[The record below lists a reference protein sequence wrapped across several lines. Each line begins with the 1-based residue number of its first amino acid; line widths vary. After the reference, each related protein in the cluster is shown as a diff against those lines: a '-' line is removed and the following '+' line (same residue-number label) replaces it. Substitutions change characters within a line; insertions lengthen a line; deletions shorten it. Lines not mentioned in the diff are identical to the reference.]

1 LNLPTVGLAFY
12 GPTVTLASGANV
24 TAKTVTY
31 QTDALNLNNAVT
43 TVDDVAGWI
52 NIVSNTKNKA
62 ITVQATDPADGSLWL
77 NSSKLGQ
84 FVTPQ
89 LTFGSLMN
97 NVPWNTGAISI
108 NSDITGSDTTFRNLS
123 LLTTG
128 AISQPN
134 GKIVLP
140 AINGITCPNCGTLS
154 VIGGTGAVALDNINN
169 AVSTFSATTTTG
181 AISFA
186 NSTSFM
192 AGGETGVRTAG
203 GNLTL
208 AAPADGS
215 SIDVLEPGIDACYGM
230 TSGCTST
237 VMLSAKNSLSLPLVR
252 AGSTVS
258 LYADT
263 GSITDADG
271 TANNIV
277 SGNDSG
283 SVTLN
288 YQAPLGTVDLD
299 AWGATQGPTRTAITD
314 NVRWT
319 QPGGVLDWISWIYG
333 GNGLWSLASNWSG
346 SNIPDSTS
354 EGAAIPSGLTVTF
367 DASAGAVNLG
377 GVNSSGTLEITG
389 GTLNIIGD
397 FTSAGYIQSGGA
409 ISATNFTVTDNF
421 LRSAGAA
428 AVTGALAITQTTGN
442 LSPGAWT
449 VGGPVSFTA
458 AGAGS
463 DVIIDGDI
471 SKTAGGNANM
481 DVKAARSI
489 VVGAPISSTSGKL
502 DVTLN
507 AHYLTN
513 GAVGNVSIVDSIST
527 NGGNLVVG
535 GGLTPA
541 SIPAIGYDGTSIN
554 NDKLYGVNVETANI
568 STGGGNIDIRGQ
580 GVANSTFNADGI
592 SLSVSQLHAGGG
604 NITLEGKSGD
614 QPTNAT
620 NSIYFATA
628 IIDTTGSGSIKITG
642 TAGASGTNAIRGVNI
657 YKGTIQ
663 TEDGDIEITGT
674 GGDSSHSGNNGV
686 LISGGS
692 SNTVN
697 ISSTGIGSM
706 AITGGPLH
714 RPRAYPL
721 PTPIPQPLLA
731 PETLY

>member
-1 LNLPTVGLAFY
+1 
-12 GPTVTLASGANV
+12 
-24 TAKTVTY
+24 
-31 QTDALNLNNAVT
+31 
-43 TVDDVAGWI
+43 
-52 NIVSNTKNKA
+52 
-62 ITVQATDPADGSLWL
+62 
-77 NSSKLGQ
+77 
-84 FVTPQ
+84 
-89 LTFGSLMN
+89 
-97 NVPWNTGAISI
+97 
-108 NSDITGSDTTFRNLS
+108 
-123 LLTTG
+123 
-128 AISQPN
+128 
-134 GKIVLP
+134 
-140 AINGITCPNCGTLS
+140 
-154 VIGGTGAVALDNINN
+154 
-169 AVSTFSATTTTG
+169 
-181 AISFA
+181 
-186 NSTSFM
+186 
-192 AGGETGVRTAG
+192 
-203 GNLTL
+203 
-208 AAPADGS
+208 
-215 SIDVLEPGIDACYGM
+215 
-230 TSGCTST
+230 
-237 VMLSAKNSLSLPLVR
+237 
-252 AGSTVS
+252 
-258 LYADT
+258 
-263 GSITDADG
+263 
-271 TANNIV
+271 
-277 SGNDSG
+277 
-283 SVTLN
+283 
-288 YQAPLGTVDLD
+288 
-299 AWGATQGPTRTAITD
+299 
-314 NVRWT
+314 
-319 QPGGVLDWISWIYG
+319 
-333 GNGLWSLASNWSG
+333 LWSLASNWSG

-706 AITGGPLH
+706 AITGGPSSSAQ
-714 RPRAYPL
+714 AYPL